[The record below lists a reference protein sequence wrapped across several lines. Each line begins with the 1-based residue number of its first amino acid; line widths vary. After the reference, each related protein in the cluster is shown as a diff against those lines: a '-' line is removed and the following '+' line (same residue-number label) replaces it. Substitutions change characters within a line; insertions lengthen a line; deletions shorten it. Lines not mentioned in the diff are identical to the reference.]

1 MTPYYE
7 QDGITIYHGDCADI
21 LPQLPTM
28 DHVLTDP
35 PYGID
40 HGHAGGAGADHG
52 WALRVGAREWDKE
65 RPSVDLIRLAL
76 GHGEHA
82 ILWGANYFVDAIDWS
97 HRNKWLIWDKGQ
109 SDFSL
114 ADAELAWCSWDGAIR
129 RFHYPRALALKD
141 GKQHPTQKPVELMVW
156 CITQFPNFQHAS
168 GPVLDP
174 FMGVGSTLVAA
185 KKLNWSAIGIERE
198 EKYCEIAAKRLQQG
212 ALPMEFPLDER
223 ERTQTLLRDV

>member
-1 MTPYYE
+1 MKAYYE
-7 QDGITIYHGDCADI
+7 QDGQTIYHGDCAEI
-21 LPQLPTM
+21 LPQLPKV

-40 HGHAGGAGADHG
+40 YGNGGGFSEKHR
-52 WALRVGAREWDKE
+52 WASRKGDAEWDKV

-76 GHGEHA
+76 AHGKHS

-97 HRNKWLIWDKGQ
+97 HKNKWLIWDKGQ

-129 RFHYPRALALKD
+129 RFAYARALALKD

-156 CITQFPNFQHAS
+156 CITSFPNFQHAS

-185 KKLNWSAIGIERE
+185 KKLGWSAIGIERE
-198 EKYCEIAAKRLQQG
+198 ERYCEIAAQRLSQG
-212 ALPMEFPLDER
+212 SLWMEM
-223 ERTQTLLRDV
+223 TA